1 MVFALAELSCQQHFH
16 LLPSLLPRSPQQRP
30 LQQSL
35 GSSLCRES
43 HWKCLLLT
51 LLMYGCFV
59 TLAWCALGRVEVL
72 VSYSSADVDATSA
85 AYSDILPPE
94 SPCYSGYV
102 YIPLAFLAMLYVVYL
117 VECWHCFSKTAVL
130 AHAEFQ
136 VTAALTGS
144 SFTHVSLTGA
154 SHLLSG

>member
-1 MVFALAELSCQQHFH
+1 MRSLGVSSIVTSSF
-16 LLPSLLPRSPQQRP
+16 PSLPQQRP
-30 LQQSL
+30 VQQSL

-51 LLMYGCFV
+51 LLMYGCFA
-59 TLAWCALGRVEVL
+59 TLAWCALGRVDVL
-72 VSYSSADVDATSA
+72 ISYSSTDVDATSA
-85 AYSDILPPE
+85 AYSNDILHPE

-117 VECWHCFSKTAVL
+117 VECWHCFSKTAML

-136 VTAALTGS
+136 VNVTLIVS
-144 SFTHVSLTGA
+144 SCISPVYPHGPKTSTLA
-154 SHLLSG
+154 WL

>member
-1 MVFALAELSCQQHFH
+1 MISF
-16 LLPSLLPRSPQQRP
+16 SPQQRP
-30 LQQSL
+30 VQQSL

-51 LLMYGCFV
+51 LLMYGCFA
-59 TLAWCALGRVEVL
+59 TLTWCALGRVEIL
-72 VSYSSADVDATSA
+72 ISSSSADVDATSA
-85 AYSDILPPE
+85 AYSNDILHQE

-117 VECWHCFSKTAVL
+117 VECWHCFSKMAML

-136 VTAALTGS
+136 VTNGVSFCCHDSLDINPIIALNH
-144 SFTHVSLTGA
+144 F
-154 SHLLSG
+154 